1 MAKNEDPLRQID
13 VLKKENTKLAGQL
26 DQARE
31 ELNKA
36 KAMTAAQ
43 TSLFS
48 ARIAVQQ
55 RQENYMSMLLG
66 SSPDII
72 ILFDGAGC
80 FAYCTDV
87 FLKAAGIGNF
97 DLINGKRFREVF
109 EPFAKNDVSAQTAGS
124 EAAAWM
130 NAGAAGIPNWLD
142 HIDWLFANMNY
153 AEAGIGANSLE
164 EVLDIS
170 GGNPRKYQIHFTPMR
185 GDSGAVEGA
194 VMIFH
199 DVTDIENAKNEAEKA
214 REAAERAS
222 LVKSEFLANMS
233 HEIRTPM
240 NAIIGMTNIAR
251 ASNNIDKIQ
260 YCVGKI
266 SDASEHLLGVIND
279 ILDMSKI
286 EANKLELS
294 YSEFSFDKML
304 IKMAN
309 VINFRI
315 EEKRQIF
322 NARVDKDIP
331 AAIICDEQRLSQVI
345 ANLLSNAVKF
355 TPEGGTVI
363 LQAQLKSLEDLKQRI
378 RDDGLPELEPNECVI
393 QIEVSDTGIGLK
405 PEQTALL
412 FHSFQQADSG
422 ISRKFGGTG
431 LGLAISKRIVEM
443 MGGTIWVDSE
453 FGKGSTFAFIIRV
466 KQGEKASKR
475 SLLQAGISW
484 DNLRIL
490 AVDDMPEILEY
501 FNELSDQFGVYC
513 DIASSAY
520 EALKLVTEKGGYD
533 IYFVDW
539 KMPGMDGIELAREI
553 GKIKSAGASALDKS
567 ATIILISAQ
576 DWNTVESEAREAG
589 IKKFIQKPLFASVI
603 ADTINECLGVEESL
617 PVVDAKTEDHADYT
631 GRRILLAEDIEINR
645 EIVLTV
651 LEPSG
656 LEIVCAENG
665 RIALEKYSADPAGF
679 DIIFM
684 DIHMPEMD
692 GYEATR
698 RIRALEAA
706 AAKTVPIIAMTA
718 NVFKEDI
725 EKCLAVGMDDHI
737 GKPLDFVGVM
747 RILRRFLG

>member
-1 MAKNEDPLRQID
+1 MAQNEDLLRQIE
-13 VLKKENTKLAGQL
+13 VLQKENTKLTGQL
-26 DQARE
+26 KRIKNKLDK
-31 ELNKA
+31 NKA
-36 KAMTAAQ
+36 MAATQ

-48 ARIAVQQ
+48 VRTAVQQ

-66 SSPDII
+66 SSSDII
-72 ILFDGAGC
+72 ILFDGRGR

-87 FLKAAGIGNF
+87 FLKTAGIQNF
-97 DLINGKRFREVF
+97 DLINGKCFREVF
-109 EPFAKNDVSAQTAGS
+109 ERFAKTDFSVKAAGS
-124 EAAAWM
+124 EAAAWTE
-130 NAGAAGIPNWLD
+130 AGAVGIPTWLD
-142 HIDWLFANMNY
+142 HIDRIFANMNY
-153 AEAGIGANSLE
+153 AEAGIGSDSFE

-194 VMIFH
+194 VMLFH
-199 DVTDIENAKNEAEKA
+199 DITEIENAKTEAEKA

-251 ASNNIDKIQ
+251 ASSNIDKIQ
-260 YCVGKI
+260 YCIGKI
-266 SDASEHLLGVIND
+266 NDASEHLLGVIND

-294 YSEFSFDKML
+294 YSEFNFDKML

-322 NARVDKDIP
+322 HARVDKDIP
-331 AAIICDEQRLSQVI
+331 ATIICDEQRLSQVI

-355 TPEGGTVI
+355 TPEGGTII
-363 LQAQLKSLEDLKQRI
+363 LQAQLKSLEDLNMRAQ
-378 RDDGLPELEPNECVI
+378 GNSVQELAPNEYVI
-393 QIEVSDTGIGLK
+393 QVEISDTGIGLK
-405 PEQTALL
+405 PEQKLLL

-466 KQGEKASKR
+466 KQGEKVSKR

-490 AVDDMPEILEY
+490 AVDDLPETLEY

-513 DIASSAY
+513 DTASNGY
-520 EALKLVTEKGGYD
+520 EALKLVNERGGYD

-553 GKIKSAGASALDKS
+553 GKIKSAGASSLDKS
-567 ATIILISAQ
+567 ATIIMISSQNWAAIE
-576 DWNTVESEAREAG
+576 NEAREAG

-603 ADTINECLGVEESL
+603 ADTINECLGVEESF
-617 PVVDAKTEDHADYT
+617 PADAAPEDRSDYT
-631 GRRILLAEDIEINR
+631 GRRILLVEDIEINR
-645 EIVLTV
+645 EIVLTA
-651 LEPSG
+651 LEPSN

-665 RIALEKYSADPAGF
+665 KAALEKYSADPAGF
-679 DIIFM
+679 NMIFM

-698 RIRALEAA
+698 RIRALDIAT
-706 AAKTVPIIAMTA
+706 AKTIPIIAMTA

-725 EKCLAVGMDDHI
+725 EKCLAAGMDDHI
-737 GKPLDFVGVM
+737 GKPLDFMDVM
-747 RILRRFLG
+747 KMLKRFLG

>member
-1 MAKNEDPLRQID
+1 MAKDEDPARQIE
-13 VLKKENTKLAGQL
+13 VLKKENTKLARQL
-26 DQARE
+26 ERARDD
-31 ELNKA
+31 LNKA
-36 KAMTAAQ
+36 RAMTAAQ
-43 TSLFS
+43 TNLFS

-72 ILFDGAGC
+72 ILFDGAGR

-87 FLKAAGIGNF
+87 FLKIAGIPNF
-97 DLINGKRFREVF
+97 ELINGKHFREVF
-109 EPFAKNDVSAQTAGS
+109 ERFAKNDVSVQAAGS
-124 EAAAWM
+124 EAAAWT
-130 NAGAAGIPNWLD
+130 GAAGIPTWLD
-142 HIDWLFANMNY
+142 QIDWLFANMNY

-164 EVLDIS
+164 EILDIS
-170 GGNPRKYQIHFTPMR
+170 GGNPRKYQIHFTPMQ

-251 ASNNIDKIQ
+251 TSNNVDKIQ
-260 YCVGKI
+260 YCIGKI
-266 SDASEHLLGVIND
+266 NDASEHLLGVIND

-294 YSEFSFDKML
+294 YSEFNFDKML

-331 AAIICDEQRLSQVI
+331 AAIVCDEQRLSQVI

-363 LQAQLKSLEDLKQRI
+363 LQAQLKSLEDLKQRLQ
-378 RDDGLPELEPNECVI
+378 DDSLPELAPSECII

-405 PEQTALL
+405 SEQKALL

-490 AVDDMPEILEY
+490 AVDDVPEILEY

-513 DIASSAY
+513 DIASSAS
-520 EALKLVTEKGGYD
+520 EALRLVNERGGYD

-576 DWNTVESEAREAG
+576 DWNTVEKEAREAG

-617 PVVDAKTEDHADYT
+617 PVDAKTEDHADYT
-631 GRRILLAEDIEINR
+631 GHKILLAEDIEINR

-679 DIIFM
+679 DMIFM

-698 RIRALEAA
+698 RIRALDADP
-706 AAKTVPIIAMTA
+706 AKTVPIIAMTA

-737 GKPLDFVGVM
+737 GKPLDFMEVM
-747 RILRRFLG
+747 KMLKRFLG